1 MENPEFTE
9 SSCLGCGFFF
19 QSALALVPL
28 IPRLVMCQCHWPS
41 T

>member
-28 IPRLVMCQCHWPS
+28 IPTCNVPMSLA
-41 T
+41 